1 MVASLRDLIC
11 AALSAQRRSVRIHRL
26 PMLTVR
32 RQATS
37 SLDAG
42 GVLYLR
48 DGGTFAD
55 ICLLSARIAG
65 DADLN
70 RSTVTGKL
78 ESSMRN
84 AWRLEVPYF

>member
-1 MVASLRDLIC
+1 
-11 AALSAQRRSVRIHRL
+11 
-26 PMLTVR
+26 MLTVR